1 MARDFDKEK
10 VLEKMR
16 ELANSRDKE
25 ILEAILDNKK
35 LGDRE
40 KQQRQEVNKVI
51 DVRYLGKIDIE
62 EVIDGEKVKTEKDI
76 YLLMEQ
82 MLDKDGN
89 IVDIEKY
96 YTGDDEFLAGNN
108 KSDKYN
114 EIMLAGKY
122 QGREDILKGLQ
133 QLKDERILDLKDM
146 EQSRLEE
153 LAKTLGIKPEDI
165 KALSE
170 IDIERE
176 IETRKRENKED
187 EKTKDEQEL
196 DERSENKDGKEHE
209 TLTKKQVEK
218 ISTKSVVKTE
228 EKVTDKETMA
238 SLLGVQDK
246 GYKKIA
252 VVYSDKLKEN
262 GNSTRF
268 SVVGIKEDGSAEKID
283 TLEIDT
289 RFGNNPTNK
298 VNALNR
304 DGSEVQEQ
312 QVQSVFRI
320 KNRKEQ
326 EIAVRIGAM
335 GTIEVSYLR
344 TDHTQ
349 EAFSSP
355 IASENLK
362 PTTRE
367 VRQFMDKNKNVKM
380 DGEFEI
386 SQLFK
391 ENNVSMDMDNIKD
404 TNSYV
409 INKDD
414 LEEIAGQILEN
425 DRIAETYNRGDVK
438 KHILEM
444 WKTQNVTTP
453 EELID
458 LTIKEMLEAEK
469 GEHQQRGC

>member
-35 LGDRE
+35 LGDRK

-176 IETRKRENKED
+176 IETRKRENKE
-187 EKTKDEQEL
+187 
-196 DERSENKDGKEHE
+196 GKEHE
-209 TLTKKQVEK
+209 NLTKKQVEK

-252 VVYSDKLKEN
+252 IVYSDKLKEK

-444 WKTQNVTTP
+444 WKTQDVTTP
-453 EELID
+453 EELRN